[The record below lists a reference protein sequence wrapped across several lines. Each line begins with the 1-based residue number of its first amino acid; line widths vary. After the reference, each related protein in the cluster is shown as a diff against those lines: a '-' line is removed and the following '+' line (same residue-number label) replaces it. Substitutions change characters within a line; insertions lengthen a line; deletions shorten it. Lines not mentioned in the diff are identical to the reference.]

1 MASRKRSSPSRRTVA
16 SGFKFSFN
24 LHWLKS
30 KPMLVVVGWTTSFA
44 LMALALGMGVPILQ
58 REAAARKSDVAFQV
72 EFSSRPAWMSE
83 ADLTPLAN
91 VVAERLNG
99 SPMDRA
105 GLAEARDVLMQT
117 GWFSEIKQVKR
128 SGMSEVSV
136 DGVWT
141 IPFAVVRE
149 DGYDHL
155 IDIDG
160 KILPRCYRAGT
171 APTSM
176 IRIEH
181 ASFGRPASFG
191 DAWAGKDMRG
201 AVALAR
207 LIDDH
212 PWRAQIACIDLD
224 RTKEDACL
232 RIKTNRGCIIKW
244 GRAPGSESAAE
255 VPSRQKIEYLQWLF
269 DHYGRIDAGC
279 DDEMNLLSDYVG
291 IR

>member
-16 SGFKFSFN
+16 SGLKLSFN

-30 KPMLVVVGWTTSFA
+30 KPLLVAVGWTISFA
-44 LMALALGMGVPILQ
+44 VMALALGMGVPILQ

-72 EFSSRPAWMSE
+72 AFSSLPIWMSE
-83 ADLTPLAN
+83 ADLTPLAD

-105 GLAEARDVLMQT
+105 GLAEARDALMQT

-136 DGVWT
+136 DAVWT

>member
-16 SGFKFSFN
+16 AGFKFSFN

-30 KPMLVVVGWTTSFA
+30 KPMLVAVGWTTSFA

-83 ADLTPLAN
+83 ADLTPLAD

-105 GLAEARDVLMQT
+105 GLTEARDALMQT

-136 DGVWT
+136 DAVWT

-149 DGYDHL
+149 GGYDHL

-176 IRIEH
+176 IRIEN

-191 DAWAGKDMRG
+191 DEWAGKDMRG

-232 RIKTNRGCIIKW
+232 RIKTNRGCTIKW